1 MPGAGRSDSPTLQ
14 LVGAVVFVVAL
25 VGAALYGW
33 SFGGSSGDL
42 PTMIGVGVAAVAVG
56 VTIYKRL

>member
-14 LVGAVVFVVAL
+14 LVGAAVFVVAL
-25 VGAALYGW
+25 VGAVLYGW

-42 PTMIGVGVAAVAVG
+42 PTMLGVGVAVVAVG